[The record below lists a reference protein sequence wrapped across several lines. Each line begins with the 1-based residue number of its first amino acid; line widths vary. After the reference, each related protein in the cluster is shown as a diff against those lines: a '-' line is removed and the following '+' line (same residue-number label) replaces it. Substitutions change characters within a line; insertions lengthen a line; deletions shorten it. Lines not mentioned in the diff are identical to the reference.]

1 MATIDGVDITVIL
14 SQSIAL
20 LSVVAS
26 IISVCISA
34 KSEYKLRTAELFFN
48 AKSKAYQDF
57 LVIATAVD
65 RNSEPIDIKK
75 LWATAS
81 VVFLYCSDTAYEMVS
96 QYVAATVQ
104 YQLNGTKDSK
114 DAMSNA
120 YADAVLALQGDL
132 KASMEKERFQDK
144 LYWHFRRKRK

>member
-1 MATIDGVDITVIL
+1 MTTIDGVDITVIL
-14 SQSIAL
+14 SQFIAL
-20 LSVVAS
+20 LSVLAS

-34 KSEYKLRTAELFFN
+34 KSEYKLKTDELFFT

-57 LVIATAVD
+57 LVIATAID
-65 RNSEPIDIKK
+65 QNSEAVDTKK

-81 VVFLYCSDTAYEMVS
+81 VVFLYCSETSYEMVS

-132 KASMEKERFQDK
+132 KASIERERFQDK